1 MHARL
6 FTKRKHFHAIIKKR
20 DPFSFKSKGE
30 EQEAFIFLCY
40 NDAIKDSNSQEMR
53 MANILIVDDD
63 RNMRLLTK
71 ARLGDLYTVTTAA
84 DGLEAL
90 EIIHRG
96 GIDMVIADI
105 MMPRMDGYGLLRTLR
120 EEGNQVPFLFLT
132 AKESP
137 NDKQHGFFLGT
148 DDYMTKPFSSDELL
162 WRVAALLRRAN
173 IAQCKKIEIGGVV
186 VDSEKYA
193 VYSDTEYIE
202 LPKKEFDLLFK
213 LLSYPDRI
221 FSKEQLLDSIWGMNA
236 ESGEETVKTHVS
248 RIRNRLKGITEFSII
263 TIKGLGYKADLS
275 K

>member
-1 MHARL
+1 
-6 FTKRKHFHAIIKKR
+6 
-20 DPFSFKSKGE
+20 
-30 EQEAFIFLCY
+30 
-40 NDAIKDSNSQEMR
+40 

-105 MMPRMDGYGLLRTLR
+105 MMPRMDGYGLLRTIR

-137 NDKQHGFFLGT
+137 NDKQHGFLLGT